1 MKKLLLVALAAI
13 TLASCA
19 QHEVVEVNKGNEISF
34 RAWTANAGRTLPTT
48 TASISEFTVWAYT
61 ENDDLYMDAI
71 QVSEGANGWDY
82 APHKFWP
89 ADALN
94 FYSVSPTVGG
104 AELVDDSETAVV
116 VKNFVVAANAADQI
130 DLLYAVNLNET
141 RKDDAVQVSFD
152 HALSQVSFKARN
164 SNTADQGIEVVI
176 SGVDV
181 AGVDG
186 TGNFTLPIDKNTVIN
201 QVATAVQGDWAA
213 TVPAQFTAGMAA
225 TTYTVTDTATELT
238 NAAGRLLLLP
248 QTKAAWTPAA
258 AYDVEDGACFLVN
271 CTVKDKTS
279 NLYLWG
285 AADAP
290 KPLAIPFDANWEPGQ
305 HYIYT
310 FIFGEGA
317 GFDPTTGEPVLAL
330 IKFDVEVDD
339 FKEAGVDAGVDK
351 L

>member
-34 RAWTANAGRTLPTT
+34 RAWTANAGRTVPTT

-61 ENDDLYMDAI
+61 EKDDLYMDAI
-71 QVSEGANGWDY
+71 QVKNTTGDWDY
-82 APHKFWP
+82 TPHKFWP

-104 AELVDDSETAVV
+104 ASLVEDNATSVV
-116 VKNFVVAANAADQI
+116 VKNFTVAANAANQI
-130 DLLYAVNLNET
+130 DLLYAVNTNET
-141 RKDDAVQVSFD
+141 RKDTAVQVAFD

-164 SNTADQGIEVVI
+164 SNTALQGIEVVI

-181 AGVDG
+181 AGVDSK
-186 TGNFTLPIDKNTVIN
+186 GNFILPIGTNTDATDAE
-201 QVATAVQGDWAA
+201 ATAVQGDWA
-213 TVPAQFTAGMAA
+213 TTDPAEFTAGMATA
-225 TTYTVTDTATELT
+225 EYTVTDTATELT

-248 QTKAAWTPAA
+248 QTTDAWTHTA
-258 AYDVEDGACFLVN
+258 AYDVEEGACFLVN

-285 AADAP
+285 AEDAP
-290 KPLAIPFDANWEPGQ
+290 KPLAIPFKAEWEPGM

-310 FIFGEGA
+310 FVFGEGA

-330 IKFDVEVDD
+330 IKFDVEVDNFAED
-339 FKEAGVDAGVDK
+339 PQVENK